1 MIPVAVKDGEVLFL
15 FHKVFSG
22 RKTGYLI
29 DFGGGHGAGE
39 SYRETAIREFVEET
53 ETMYLSDDLK
63 LVSRAAKRVSAQI
76 PVVEKLFYR
85 TMQVYPDWWCERVT
99 DNLLRPKDWRTYF
112 IEFPYRDISTLNREW
127 GTDTGGRF
135 RKQRE
140 LVWVPIDEFL
150 YLCNS
155 DPGKLWK
162 RVWQLENLS
171 QLVLSITES
180 LQGDGGLAGLE
191 SK

>member
-1 MIPVAVKDGEVLFL
+1 VIPVVVKDGEVLFL
-15 FHKVFSG
+15 FQRVFSG

-63 LVSRAAKRVSAQI
+63 RASRAAERVSAQI
-76 PVVEKLFYR
+76 PVVERLFDR
-85 TMQVYPDWWCERVT
+85 TTQAFPDWWCKRVAG
-99 DNLLRPKDWRTYF
+99 DPLRSKDWRTYF
-112 IEFPYRDISTLNREW
+112 IEFPYRDISAINREW
-127 GTDTGGRF
+127 KMDPGDRF
-135 RKQRE
+135 RKRRK
-140 LVWVPIDEFL
+140 LVWVPADELL

-162 RVWQLENLS
+162 RVRQLENLR

-180 LQGDGGLAGLE
+180 LQGDGGLAGPE
-191 SK
+191 SR